1 MKSILAV
8 TALFA
13 MLSLCNLSDKMK
25 PAANSTP
32 SNTNSNERR
41 SETNPAADREAVKAE
56 LMKLENE
63 LTTASFNGDISVL
76 ARNMADNYVGTS
88 ADGTTQTKNQIL
100 SATKPDKMTKFWTIT
115 DAQLVSLSGDSA
127 VLSYIQTQTLR
138 NNQTYRARITD
149 TFVKQGGRWLVSAEQ
164 QTLIK

>member
-115 DAQLVSLSGDSA
+115 DAQLVSLSGDTA